1 MAGNNNRQ
9 NYFDQQ
15 IRQNGPDFI
24 LSLSP
29 EKIQR
34 NAKTRIF
41 REMVTGQIDYTVYG
55 KYFVDSKFFENLFI
69 ACYDELQNNTVI
81 AQALQVYDMYY
92 PGNQL
97 TTILLGKHRSLSYV
111 YTVIYNALYTMK
123 MDNYNVGHLSG
134 ISAML
139 YDYRNI
145 L

>member
-1 MAGNNNRQ
+1 MANNNNRQ

-15 IRQNGPDFI
+15 IRQNGTDFI

-55 KYFVDSKFFENLFI
+55 KYFTDSKFFENLFI
-69 ACYDELQNNTVI
+69 ACFDELQNNTLI
-81 AQALQVYDMYY
+81 ANALQVYDMYY

-97 TTILLGKHRSLSYV
+97 TTILLGKHKSLAYV
-111 YTVIYNALYTMK
+111 YNVIYNALYAMK
-123 MDNYNVGHLSG
+123 MDNYNVGQLSG